1 MSRAPVLPDGWTLV
15 ALYTVGS
22 TNDEAA
28 QLADSGAP
36 EGTVVWSREQTG
48 GRGRR
53 GRVWASPVGNLYT
66 STILRPDCLAQR
78 AAELGFAA
86 ALAVADIVPAGRE
99 VRVKW
104 PNDVLVD
111 GGKIAGILLES
122 AIGQTGQV
130 QHVVAGI
137 GVNVGFAPQLPEM
150 RYPGSALGG
159 SVEAALEKL
168 AAALAA
174 RLAEWRREGFE
185 TVRAAWLAKAGP
197 LGAEVDVKLGDGLV
211 RGRFAGLDREGAL
224 LLDTAT
230 GPRKIVSGELLGPR
244 GLEETEGCCSL
255 SMSAIPTR
263 NSPCSTATRSSRS
276 GDCAPKPSARPT
288 NMPRG

>member
-15 ALYTVGS
+15 ALDTVGS

-137 GVNVGFAPQLPEM
+137 GVNVGFAPRLPEM

-159 SVEAALEKL
+159 SIEAAVEKL

-197 LGAEVDVKLGDGLV
+197 LGAEVDVKLGEGLV

-230 GPRKIVSGELLGPR
+230 GPRKIVSGELLGR
-244 GLEETEGCCSL
+244 
-255 SMSAIPTR
+255 A
-263 NSPCSTATRSSRS
+263 A
-276 GDCAPKPSARPT
+276 
-288 NMPRG
+288 

>member
-1 MSRAPVLPDGWTLV
+1 VSRAPVLPDGWTLV
-15 ALYTVGS
+15 ALDTVGS

-28 QLADSGAP
+28 QRADAGAP

-53 GRVWASPVGNLYT
+53 GRHWASPVGNLYT
-66 STILRPDCLAQR
+66 STILRPDCPAQR

-197 LGAEVDVKLGDGLV
+197 LGTEVDVRLGEGLV

-224 LLDTAT
+224 LLDTAM
-230 GPRKIVSGELLGPR
+230 GPRKIVSGELLGH
-244 GLEETEGCCSL
+244 
-255 SMSAIPTR
+255 A
-263 NSPCSTATRSSRS
+263 A
-276 GDCAPKPSARPT
+276 
-288 NMPRG
+288 

>member
-1 MSRAPVLPDGWTLV
+1 VSRAPVLPDGWTLV
-15 ALYTVGS
+15 ALDTVGS

-28 QLADSGAP
+28 QRADAGAP

-53 GRVWASPVGNLYT
+53 GRHWASPVGNLYT
-66 STILRPDCLAQR
+66 STILRPDCPAQR

-86 ALAVADIVPAGRE
+86 ALSVADIVPAGRE

-159 SVEAALEKL
+159 SVEAALEEL

-197 LGAEVDVKLGDGLV
+197 LGAEVDVKLGEGLV

-230 GPRKIVSGELLGPR
+230 GPRKIVSGELLGR
-244 GLEETEGCCSL
+244 
-255 SMSAIPTR
+255 A
-263 NSPCSTATRSSRS
+263 A
-276 GDCAPKPSARPT
+276 
-288 NMPRG
+288 

>member
-1 MSRAPVLPDGWTLV
+1 MSPAPVLPDGWTLV
-15 ALYTVGS
+15 ALHSVGS

-28 QLADSGAP
+28 HLADAGAP
-36 EGTVVWSREQTG
+36 EGTVVWSREQSG

-66 STILRPDCLAQR
+66 STILRPDCAAPR

-86 ALAVADIVPAGRE
+86 ALAVADIVPAGRA

-137 GVNVGFAPQLPEM
+137 GVNVGFAPELPEM
-150 RYPGSALGG
+150 RYRGSALGG
-159 SVEAALEKL
+159 SVETALEKL
-168 AAALAA
+168 TAALAA
-174 RLAEWRREGFE
+174 RLAEWRRDGFE

-224 LLDTAT
+224 LLDTAS
-230 GPRKIVSGELLGPR
+230 GPRKIVSGELLGR
-244 GLEETEGCCSL
+244 
-255 SMSAIPTR
+255 A
-263 NSPCSTATRSSRS
+263 A
-276 GDCAPKPSARPT
+276 
-288 NMPRG
+288 

>member
-1 MSRAPVLPDGWTLV
+1 VSPAPVLPDGWTLV
-15 ALYTVGS
+15 ALDSVGS

-28 QLADSGAP
+28 QLADAGSP

-66 STILRPDCLAQR
+66 STILRPDCPAQR

-168 AAALAA
+168 TAALAA

-197 LGAEVDVKLGDGLV
+197 LGAEVDVKLGEGLV

-230 GPRKIVSGELLGPR
+230 GPRKIVSGELLGR
-244 GLEETEGCCSL
+244 
-255 SMSAIPTR
+255 A
-263 NSPCSTATRSSRS
+263 A
-276 GDCAPKPSARPT
+276 
-288 NMPRG
+288 

>member
-1 MSRAPVLPDGWTLV
+1 VSRAPVLPDGWTLV
-15 ALYTVGS
+15 ALDTVGS

-28 QLADSGAP
+28 QLADAGAP

-53 GRVWASPVGNLYT
+53 GRHWASPVGNLYT
-66 STILRPDCLAQR
+66 STILRPDCPAQR

-168 AAALAA
+168 TAALAA

-197 LGAEVDVKLGDGLV
+197 LGAEVDVKLGEGLV

-230 GPRKIVSGELLGPR
+230 GPRKIVSGELLGR
-244 GLEETEGCCSL
+244 
-255 SMSAIPTR
+255 A
-263 NSPCSTATRSSRS
+263 A
-276 GDCAPKPSARPT
+276 
-288 NMPRG
+288 